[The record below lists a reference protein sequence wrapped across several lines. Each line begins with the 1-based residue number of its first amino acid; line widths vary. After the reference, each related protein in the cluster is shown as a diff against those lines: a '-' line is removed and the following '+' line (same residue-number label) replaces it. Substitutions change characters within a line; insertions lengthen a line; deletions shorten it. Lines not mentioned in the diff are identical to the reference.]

1 MKKSYT
7 SLFIA
12 LILLGCEPNHPD
24 LEPGLYADIITSKGS
39 IIIKLSYEKA
49 PITVAN
55 FVSLS
60 EGKNSNVA
68 NEFKS
73 KKYYNG
79 LKFHR
84 VIPDFMIQGGDPLG
98 LGSGGP
104 GYTFD
109 DEFSDLTHEGPGIL
123 SMANSGPATN
133 GSQFFITHKATP
145 WLDGKH
151 TVFGKVIKG
160 QNAVDSIVT
169 NDLIEK
175 INIIRKGKEAK
186 GFDSSVI
193 FDAYFKQKNVITQ
206 EINAKEGHI
215 KDRNITKHFAIK
227 KQSIT
232 TASGLQYTIT
242 EKGNGAAVISTNV
255 ANVNYAVYF
264 DDGKLLETS
273 IEATALANNM
283 LNKQRQ
289 MTGKYE
295 PIKARVGET
304 DAMIEGFKEGLRLLK
319 EGDKATLFLP
329 YALAYGANGGQGV
342 PPNSDLIFEVEIVT
356 VIKQKI

>member
-1 MKKSYT
+1 MKKSYIT
-7 SLFIA
+7 LIIA
-12 LILLGCEPNHPD
+12 IILLGCETKHPN

-39 IIIKLSYEKA
+39 IIIKLANKKA

-60 EGKNSNVA
+60 EGENLNVA
-68 NEFKS
+68 DEFKS
-73 KKYYNG
+73 KKYYDG

-84 VIPDFMIQGGDPLG
+84 VIPNFMIQGGDPLG
-98 LGSGGP
+98 IGSGGP

-109 DEFSDLTHEGPGIL
+109 DEFSDLTHKGPGIL

-151 TVFGKVIKG
+151 TVFGEVIEG
-160 QNAVDSIVT
+160 QNIVDSIVT
-169 NDLIEK
+169 NDLIEE

-186 GFDSSVI
+186 KFDSAAVFNS
-193 FDAYFKQKNVITQ
+193 YFKHKNIIAQ
-206 EINAKEGHI
+206 EKNTKEGHI
-215 KDRNITKHFAIK
+215 KDRNVTKHFAIK
-227 KQSIT
+227 KESIS

-242 EKGNGAAVISTNV
+242 ENGNGDAVISTNV
-255 ANVNYAVYF
+255 VRVNYSVYF

-273 IEATALANNM
+273 IEATALANNK
-283 LNKQRQ
+283 LNEQRQ
-289 MTGKYE
+289 IAGKYE
-295 PIKARVGET
+295 PIEARVGET

-356 VIKQKI
+356 VIK

>member
-1 MKKSYT
+1 MKKSYIT
-7 SLFIA
+7 LIIA
-12 LILLGCEPNHPD
+12 IILLGCETKHPN

-39 IIIKLSYEKA
+39 IIIKLANKKA

-60 EGKNSNVA
+60 EGENLNVA
-68 NEFKS
+68 DEFKS
-73 KKYYNG
+73 KKYYDG

-84 VIPDFMIQGGDPLG
+84 VIPNFMIQGGDPLG
-98 LGSGGP
+98 IGSGGP

-109 DEFSDLTHEGPGIL
+109 DEFSDLTHKGPGIL

-151 TVFGKVIKG
+151 TVFGEVIEG
-160 QNAVDSIVT
+160 QNIVDSIVT
-169 NDLIEK
+169 NDLIEE

-186 GFDSSVI
+186 KFDSAAVFNS
-193 FDAYFKQKNVITQ
+193 YFKHKNIIAQ
-206 EINAKEGHI
+206 EKNTKEGHI
-215 KDRNITKHFAIK
+215 KDRNVTKHFAIK
-227 KQSIT
+227 KESIS

-242 EKGNGAAVISTNV
+242 ENGNGDAVISTNV
-255 ANVNYAVYF
+255 VKVNYSVYF

-273 IEATALANNM
+273 IEATALANNK
-283 LNKQRQ
+283 LNEQRQ
-289 MTGKYE
+289 IAGKYE
-295 PIKARVGET
+295 PIEARVGET

-356 VIKQKI
+356 VIK